1 MTIQF
6 NCPNCGALIA
16 FDDKYCGKRARCFT
30 CGQRLIIPAAS
41 FETPEKIEPEKE
53 RTEPLPGFYR
63 AVFRDSWRLF
73 IDPDNAT
80 SLVFVVAAVCFKFFL
95 GTGICCMNYL
105 SFVLVWA
112 WLLGFYLNIIYE
124 TAYDI
129 DKLPEIYLGTS
140 ITFLWHIIR
149 PFCIFFFTMAA
160 VELPFVV
167 ALSALQGRGI
177 TYENMWQLE
186 FGPRLVLQAL
196 FLFGLFLFPAA
207 VLTVAV
213 GQDITLLRPD
223 YVLAAV
229 FRAPAPYFVTVALLA
244 AAAILEMQTNQYAG
258 QNVPA
263 AAGNLMLNLAVQVIA
278 ILAMRSIGLF
288 YRHYSCHFAW

>member
-30 CGQRLIIPAAS
+30 CGQRFIIPSAS
-41 FETPEKIEPEKE
+41 FETPEKIKPEKE
-53 RTEPLPGFYR
+53 RAEPLPGFYR
-63 AVFRDSWRLF
+63 AVFRDSWWLF
-73 IDPDNAT
+73 VDSDNAT
-80 SLVFVVAAVCFKFFL
+80 SLVFIAAAVCFKFFL
-95 GTGICCMNYL
+95 GRGICCMNYI
-105 SFVLVWA
+105 SFLVVWA

-124 TAYDI
+124 TAHDV

-140 ITFLWHIIR
+140 ITFLWYIIR

-160 VELPFVV
+160 VELPFVI
-167 ALSALQGRGI
+167 ALTALQGQGV
-177 TYENMWQLE
+177 TYENMWQVE
-186 FGPRLVLQAL
+186 FGPRLLLQAL

-207 VLTVAV
+207 VLTIAV
-213 GQDITLLRPD
+213 GQDISLLRPD
-223 YVLAAV
+223 HVLAAV
-229 FRAPAPYFVTVALLA
+229 FRAPAAYSVTVILLA
-244 AAAILEMQTNQYAG
+244 AAAILEMQTSQYAG
-258 QNVPA
+258 QNVPT

-278 ILAMRSIGLF
+278 IVAMRSIGLF